1 MYNNSNYEEFL
12 SDLARMQ
19 TVISA
24 LPSTVAKPA
33 VNTAFRRFG
42 RSYVAELQKSMNRGR
57 ADDSIGKRTGALSRA
72 FSHVVKDGVLTIMV
86 DSTVKSYW
94 KTQEY
99 GAQGTNAIK
108 AKPGKAL
115 SIPVGPALAP
125 AGVAK
130 YKSPRDVPDLTMLTF
145 KDKNTGRSLKRPVLG
160 KMEGNKFVVYFVLV
174 KKVEVK
180 PRLGMRDLWYDK
192 LPQVLPMIQEEIMGR
207 IREVKSV

>member
-33 VNTAFRRFG
+33 INTAFRRFG
-42 RSYVAELQKSMNRGR
+42 RSYVADLQKSMNRGR
-57 ADDSIGKRTGALSRA
+57 ADDSIGKRTGRLSQA

-94 KTQEY
+94 RTQEY
-99 GAQGTNAIK
+99 GAMGANAIK

-115 SIPVGPALAP
+115 AIPVGPALTP

-130 YKSPRDVPDLTMLTF
+130 YKSPRDVPDLEMIPRAN
-145 KDKNTGRSLKRPVLG
+145 KSPVLG
-160 KMEGNKFVVYFVLV
+160 KIQGNKFVVYFVLK
-174 KKVEVK
+174 KKVEIK
-180 PRLGMRDLWYDK
+180 PRLGMRDLWYNK
-192 LPQVLPMIQEEIMGR
+192 LPEVLPMVREEIVNKL
-207 IREVKSV
+207 REVKA

>member
-1 MYNNSNYEEFL
+1 MYNQENYEEFL
-12 SDLARMQ
+12 GKLRTMQ

-33 VNTAFRRFG
+33 INTAFRRFG
-42 RSYVAELQKSMNRGR
+42 RSYVADLQKSMNRGR
-57 ADDSIGKRTGALSRA
+57 ADDSIGKRTGALSSA

-94 KTQEY
+94 RTQEY
-99 GAQGTNAIK
+99 GAMGANAIK

-115 SIPVGPALAP
+115 AIPVGPSLTP

-130 YKSPRDVPDLTMLTF
+130 YKSPRDVPDLFLL
-145 KDKNTGRSLKRPVLG
+145 KYKRSNTGKQAVLAKIQG
-160 KMEGNKFVVYFVLV
+160 KKLVVYFVLV

-192 LPQVLPMIQEEIMGR
+192 LPQVLPMVREEIVNKL
-207 IREVKSV
+207 REVRV